1 MPPSTSTRK
10 GHLPLEETLS
20 DWHPPAWVGDP
31 RIPVVYGGEYVKIGR
46 VSLLEAERLVEYAA
60 QIVKFCE
67 GLLSTLDP

>member
-1 MPPSTSTRK
+1 MPAVMCR
-10 GHLPLEETLS
+10 GHFM
-20 DWHPPAWVGDP
+20 
-31 RIPVVYGGEYVKIGR
+31 IGR